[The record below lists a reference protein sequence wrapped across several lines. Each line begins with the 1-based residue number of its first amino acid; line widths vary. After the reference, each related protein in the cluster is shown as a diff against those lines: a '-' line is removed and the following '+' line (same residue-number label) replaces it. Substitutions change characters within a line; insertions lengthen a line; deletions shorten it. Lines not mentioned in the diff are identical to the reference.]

1 MRRWALWWVV
11 VFSFIGII
19 GSLIATHQY
28 FQILQSGFETKSFCN
43 ISEFVNC
50 DAAYASSEA
59 QFAGIPVSWLGV
71 IFYLWSGLLAL
82 WILVK
87 KSHEQSIASF
97 GWLMALFGVLISIYK
112 AYVSIY
118 VLNVLCLIC
127 SSMYLV
133 NLVLFAAWHKYLEIG
148 FKAWSRLTLR
158 PKFIPLGLATLALF
172 GLGWMLIGNYQEQFM
187 REAKLPVSTEEVVAF
202 HFRQSQYQFEASP
215 ANPVWGNPNAKVTVV
230 EFSDFQCPFCKYAA
244 FHLKPVLNEF
254 KSKVRFYFY
263 NYPLDSS
270 CNKKIVGG
278 MHDKSC
284 MAAYAVECAAKFGD
298 FWEVHDAIFRN
309 QKDLSRELLLK
320 LAKKQ
325 GWDADAFEQC
335 MNAPETKA
343 LVEKDIEAGDKIYV
357 TGTPTVLVNN
367 RRVKYWTNPDVF
379 KAILREEISR
389 SFPRKRESSE

>member
-11 VFSFIGII
+11 GFSVLGII

-28 FQILQSGFETKSFCN
+28 FQILQTGFETKSFCN
-43 ISEFVNC
+43 ISEFINC

-59 QFAGIPVSWLGV
+59 KFAGIPVSWLGF

-87 KSHEQSIASF
+87 KSHEQVIASL

-133 NLVLFAAWHKYLEIG
+133 NLVMFAAWHKYLG
-148 FKAWSRLTLR
+148 LGVKHWSRLQLKT
-158 PKFIPLGLATLALF
+158 KFIPLSLATLVLF
-172 GLGWMLIGNYQEQFM
+172 GLGGMLISNYQEQFM

-202 HFRQSQYQFEASP
+202 HFRQSQYQFEPS
-215 ANPVWGNPNAKVTVV
+215 ANAPVWGNPNAKVTVV

-244 FHLKPVLNEF
+244 FHLKPVLSEF
-254 KSKVRFYFY
+254 KNKVRFYFY
-263 NYPLDSS
+263 NYPLDAS
-270 CNKKIVGG
+270 CNKQIQGG
-278 MHDKSC
+278 MHDKAC
-284 MAAYAVECAAKFGD
+284 MAAYAAECAAQFGD
-298 FWEVHDAIFRN
+298 FWDYHDAIFRN
-309 QKDLSRELLLK
+309 QKDLSRELLLN
-320 LAKKQ
+320 LAKKE
-325 GWDADAFEQC
+325 GWNVDAFEKC
-335 MNAPETKA
+335 VDSPETKKR
-343 LVEKDIEAGDKIYV
+343 VEENIEAGNKIYV

-379 KAILREEISR
+379 RAILKEEIAR
-389 SFPRKRESSE
+389 SK